1 MGHYEQWL
9 DEFLHKKA
17 LARMERQINPK
28 KPKPEIFKDI
38 ICKTIRR
45 YLSDHGYK
53 YLEVH
58 ADSGSIYF
66 QIVVPESSWQT
77 PVVRVSD
84 HHSKRSKIHLAEFI
98 IPEIS
103 KNRRKHNLQNYV
115 IKQLNL
121 GFKKLKKAAL
131 HRAWEDMREAN

>member
-9 DEFLHKKA
+9 DDFLHKKA

-38 ICKTIRR
+38 ICRTVRG
-45 YLSDHGYK
+45 YLPDHGYK

-66 QIVVPESSWQT
+66 QIIIPESSWQT
-77 PVVRVSD
+77 PVIRISD
-84 HHSKRSKIHLAEFI
+84 HYSKRSKIHLAQFI
-98 IPEIS
+98 LPEIS
-103 KNRRKHNLQNYV
+103 KNKRKHNLQNYV